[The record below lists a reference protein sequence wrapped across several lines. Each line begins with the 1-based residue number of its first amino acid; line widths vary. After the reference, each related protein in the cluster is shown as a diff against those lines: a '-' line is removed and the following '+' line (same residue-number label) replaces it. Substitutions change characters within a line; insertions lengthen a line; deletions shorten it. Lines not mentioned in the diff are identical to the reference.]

1 MKYSPTGRLITSL
14 PLAGSKFAIGRQ
26 PILDLNQDIF
36 GYELLFR
43 DSTENYINVMDGD
56 LATLTVF
63 FNTISVAGLNA
74 MVGSR
79 KAFFNVT
86 RNFLIGRFPIPIAP
100 DRIVLEVQ
108 QDFDFDRELIHAMRE
123 LSVQGYQIAIDG
135 VTSTRQIPPLDQI
148 NSFAK
153 VNIAELEPIV
163 LPRLVRELKEKSI
176 RPIAEK
182 VETREEYEQCRQVG
196 FEFFQGFYLHRPE
209 VIQGR
214 KIHASRPV
222 ILKILSAL
230 NNPAIRIEDLEYA
243 FSSDITIAYCL
254 LKLINSGYYH
264 NSRIP
269 VASIRQAIL
278 LIGLDR
284 IKNWLNLLL
293 LANPSNEIQPLSIR
307 ALVRAKMAASL
318 ALELKV
324 SHPDSC
330 FMAGL
335 FSVLDIAL
343 DLPMGEVLEGIS
355 LTPETTL
362 ALTTGEG
369 QVGDLLKAIAE
380 AEKENWAAMPKFN
393 IEPEMARRLYLEANR
408 WAESKL

>member
-1 MKYSPTGRLITSL
+1 MKYSPTGRLITSQ

-26 PILDLNQDIF
+26 PIVDHNQVTF

-63 FNTISVAGLNA
+63 LNTISIAGLNA

-100 DRIVLEVQ
+100 ERVVLEIQ
-108 QDFDFDRELIHAMRE
+108 QDFDFDRELILAISE
-123 LSVQGYQIAIDG
+123 LFSQGYQIAIDG
-135 VTSTRQIPPLDQI
+135 VTETHKILHLPGIIHFTKL
-148 NSFAK
+148 
-153 VNIAELEPIV
+153 NIAELEPIV

-176 RPIAEK
+176 TPIAEK
-182 VETREEYEQCRQVG
+182 VETLQEYDRCRQLG
-196 FEFFQGFYLHRPE
+196 ITLFQGFYLSRPE

-214 KIHASRPV
+214 KIHTPRPV
-222 ILKILSAL
+222 ILKILAAL
-230 NNPAIRIEDLEYA
+230 NNPSIRMEDLEAA
-243 FSSDITIAYCL
+243 FASDITIAYCL
-254 LKLINSGYYH
+254 LKLVSSGYYRI
-264 NSRIP
+264 SRIP
-269 VASIRQAIL
+269 IASLRQAIL

-293 LANPSNEIQPLSIR
+293 LANPGLEVQPLSIR
-307 ALVRAKMAASL
+307 ALMRAKLASLL
-318 ALELKV
+318 ALERHV
-324 SHPDSC
+324 SHPDVC

-343 DLPMGEVLEGIS
+343 DLLMGEVLEGIS
-355 LTPETTL
+355 IAPEVSA

-369 QVGDLLKAIAE
+369 SIGAILQAVYA
-380 AEKENWAAMPKFN
+380 AEKEDWAALEKLGVDLDVVK
-393 IEPEMARRLYLEANR
+393 RLYLESAK
-408 WAESKL
+408 WAETKI

>member
-123 LSVQGYQIAIDG
+123 LSIQGYQIAIDG

>member
-148 NSFAK
+148 NLIS
-153 VNIAELEPIV
+153 
-163 LPRLVRELKEKSI
+163 S
-176 RPIAEK
+176 
-182 VETREEYEQCRQVG
+182 C
-196 FEFFQGFYLHRPE
+196 
-209 VIQGR
+209 
-214 KIHASRPV
+214 
-222 ILKILSAL
+222 
-230 NNPAIRIEDLEYA
+230 
-243 FSSDITIAYCL
+243 SSDAAFL
-254 LKLINSGYYH
+254 GN
-264 NSRIP
+264 
-269 VASIRQAIL
+269 AS
-278 LIGLDR
+278 D
-284 IKNWLNLLL
+284 
-293 LANPSNEIQPLSIR
+293 P
-307 ALVRAKMAASL
+307 
-318 ALELKV
+318 
-324 SHPDSC
+324 
-330 FMAGL
+330 
-335 FSVLDIAL
+335 
-343 DLPMGEVLEGIS
+343 
-355 LTPETTL
+355 
-362 ALTTGEG
+362 
-369 QVGDLLKAIAE
+369 
-380 AEKENWAAMPKFN
+380 
-393 IEPEMARRLYLEANR
+393 
-408 WAESKL
+408 